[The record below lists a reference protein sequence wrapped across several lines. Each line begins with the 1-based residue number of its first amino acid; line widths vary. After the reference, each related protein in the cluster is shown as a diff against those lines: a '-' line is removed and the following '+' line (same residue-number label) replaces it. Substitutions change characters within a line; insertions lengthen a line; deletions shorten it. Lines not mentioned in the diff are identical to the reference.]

1 VSAVDP
7 RPLIAHIVYSF
18 RVGGLENG
26 MVNLINRLPDSHY
39 RHAVIALTAVDPK
52 FAARIQRDD
61 VQYLSLHKPPGQ
73 GAKLFPRM
81 HRLLRELRPAIVHTR
96 NLAALEMSA
105 PAWSAGVPVRI
116 HGEHGWDENDPG
128 GRKPLPR
135 WIRKG
140 YRPFV
145 THYIALS
152 RELENYLAQGVGV
165 AAARRDLICNGVD
178 ARRFRPREGA
188 RQTVDGF
195 PFDAPDLCVIGTV
208 GRLQAVKDQV
218 GLVEA
223 FGQLAAR
230 PDCGH
235 VRLVIVGE
243 GPQRAQVEAAVA
255 ASGVADKIWLAGE
268 RGDVAELMRGFD
280 VFALPSL
287 AEGISN
293 TVLEAMACGL
303 PVVATAVGGNP
314 ELVLDG
320 ATGALVP
327 TGDRKALAHA
337 LQAYVTDTG
346 RTRAHGEAAR
356 GRIEASFSLDGMVGR
371 YDALYRKML
380 ERAARQKQ

>member
-1 VSAVDP
+1 MVDP

-39 RHAVIALTAVDPK
+39 RHAVIALTAVDPT
-52 FAARIQRDD
+52 FAARIKRDD
-61 VQYLSLHKPPGQ
+61 VQYLSLHKSPGQ

-81 HRLLRELRPAIVHTR
+81 HRLLRELSPAIVHTR
-96 NLAALEMSA
+96 NLAALEMNA

-165 AAARRDLICNGVD
+165 AATRRDLICNGVD
-178 ARRFRPREGA
+178 AQRFRPREGA
-188 RQTVDGF
+188 RQALK
-195 PFDAPDLCVIGTV
+195 DAPFTGPGLCVIGTV
-208 GRLQAVKDQV
+208 GRLQAVKDQA
-218 GLVEA
+218 GLVQA
-223 FGQLAAR
+223 FAILASR
-230 PDCGH
+230 PGCEH

-243 GPQRAQVEAAVA
+243 GPQRAEVEAAVA
-255 ASGVADKIWLAGE
+255 ASGIAEKIWLAGE
-268 RGDVAELMRGFD
+268 RSDVAELMRSFD

-314 ELVLDG
+314 ELVGDG
-320 ATGALVP
+320 ITGTLVP
-327 TGDRKALAHA
+327 VSDREALADA
-337 LQAYVTDTG
+337 LQAYVKDAA
-346 RTRAHGEAAR
+346 RLRAHGEAAR
-356 GRIEASFSLDGMVGR
+356 GRIEESFSLDGMVGR
-371 YDALYRKML
+371 YDALYRRML
-380 ERAARQKQ
+380 ERAARPKQ

>member
-26 MVNLINRLPDSHY
+26 MVNLINRLPASHY

-81 HRLLRELRPAIVHTR
+81 HRLLRELQPAIVHTR

-178 ARRFRPREGA
+178 AQRFRPREGA
-188 RQTVDGF
+188 RQAVDGF
-195 PFDAPDLCVIGTV
+195 PFNAPDLCVIGTV

-223 FGQLAAR
+223 FGRLAAR
-230 PDCGH
+230 TDCGH

-243 GPQRAQVEAAVA
+243 GPQRAEVEAAVA
-255 ASGVADKIWLAGE
+255 ASGAADKIWLAGE
-268 RGDVAELMRGFD
+268 RADVAELMRGFD

-314 ELVLDG
+314 ELVLDD

-327 TGDRKALAHA
+327 VGDRKALADA
-337 LQAYVTDTG
+337 LQAYVTDAG